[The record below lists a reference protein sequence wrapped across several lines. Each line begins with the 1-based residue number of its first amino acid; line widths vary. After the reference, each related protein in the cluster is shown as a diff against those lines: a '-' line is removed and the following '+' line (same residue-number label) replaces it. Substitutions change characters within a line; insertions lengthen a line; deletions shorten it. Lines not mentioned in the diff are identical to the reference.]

1 MKAVILTGPGHGRL
15 DEFSRPWPTPLIP
28 VLNRSLLEFQIRML
42 RCAGVE
48 DVTVSVTAEHL
59 DLVYAELG
67 QGEKLGVQLSYLP
80 EVWRGPAGI
89 LKQAVEASGQR
100 VLALEGDVIFE
111 RLHLGDLVAAHNRSG
126 AIATLGV
133 ARAPRQDGHADTLS
147 VDRDGHVVTFEP
159 MHPDWDRRRS
169 RRFVGVAVFEAEA
182 FEYVPDDAFFDIREQ
197 MIPALRA
204 AGCRVGTQELAGFA
218 GSIRS
223 LEDYRSLQ
231 CQQLW
236 SQTMPPEGYR
246 PIDADVWIE
255 EEVAISSSA
264 RLAGPLLIGRGSVI
278 GPDAQVI
285 GPSSIGRGCRIE
297 EGALV
302 VESVLWEG
310 ARLGPRER
318 VAHAV
323 MRPARAPEP
332 LQQSGP
338 SAPAEVVQAWAGG
351 AAACDE
357 TVADLGRLLAVLA
370 GKACKRALDIVVS
383 AVGLILLLPLFAG
396 VALAIKLESRGRVFF
411 AQRRLGRHGRD
422 FPMIK
427 FRSMVTGAEQ
437 MRTALAARSD
447 VDGPVFKMFE
457 DPRLTRVG
465 RILRATSIDE
475 LPQLLNVLCGQMSL
489 VGPRP
494 LVEEEL
500 RFSPAWRHTRLRV
513 RPGITGLWQVSGRS
527 NSGFHD
533 WITRDTEYVR
543 TQSLLLDLKI
553 LLATVAVVLRR
564 EGTH

>member
-1 MKAVILTGPGHGRL
+1 MKAIILMGPGNGRL
-15 DEFSRPWPTPLIP
+15 DEFSRPRPTPLIP
-28 VLNRSLLEFQIRML
+28 VLNRSLLEFQIRAL
-42 RCAGVE
+42 RREGIEEV
-48 DVTVSVTAEHL
+48 VVSVVPEHL

-67 QGEKLGVQLSYLP
+67 QGEKLGVQLDYYRD
-80 EVWRGPAGI
+80 VWRGPAGI
-89 LKQAVEASGQR
+89 LKQLTEANGER

-111 RLHLGDLVAAHNRSG
+111 RMNLGDLVASHECSG
-126 AIATLGV
+126 AVATLGI
-133 ARAPRQDGHADTLS
+133 ARATQRDEHPDTLS
-147 VDRDGHVVTFEP
+147 VDRDGHVVAFES

-169 RRFVGVAVFEAEA
+169 RHFAGVAVFEAEA
-182 FEYVPDDAFFDIREQ
+182 FAYVPDDAYFDIREQ
-197 MIPALRA
+197 LIPALHEE
-204 AGCRVGTQELAGFA
+204 GCRVGTQELAGFA

-231 CQQLW
+231 CQQLR

-246 PIDADVWIE
+246 PVDADVWIE
-255 EEVAISSSA
+255 EDVAISSSA
-264 RLAGPLLIGRGSVI
+264 RLVGPLLIGRGSVV

-285 GPSSIGRGCRIE
+285 GPGSVGRGCRIE
-297 EGALV
+297 EGAFVL
-302 VESVLWEG
+302 ESVLWEG

-323 MRPARAPEP
+323 LRPALAPETAP
-332 LQQSGP
+332 GGR
-338 SAPAEVVQAWAGG
+338 APAEAVQPWVGG
-351 AAACDE
+351 AAARDE
-357 TVADLGRLLAVLA
+357 TAADLGRLLAVLA

-383 AVGLILLLPLFAG
+383 ALGLILLLPLFVV
-396 VALAIKLESRGRVFF
+396 VALAIKLESRGSVFF
-411 AQRRLGRHGRD
+411 SQRRLGRHGRD

-427 FRSMVTGAEQ
+427 FRSMVKGADQ
-437 MRTALAARSD
+437 MRAALVARND

-457 DPRLTRVG
+457 DPRVTRVG
-465 RILRATSIDE
+465 KMLRATSIDE
-475 LPQLLNVLCGQMSL
+475 LPQLLNVLLGQMSL

-500 RFSPAWRHTRLRV
+500 RFSPAWRRTRLRV
-513 RPGITGLWQVSGRS
+513 KPGITGLWQVSGRS

-553 LLATVAVVLRR
+553 LLATVAVVLRQ